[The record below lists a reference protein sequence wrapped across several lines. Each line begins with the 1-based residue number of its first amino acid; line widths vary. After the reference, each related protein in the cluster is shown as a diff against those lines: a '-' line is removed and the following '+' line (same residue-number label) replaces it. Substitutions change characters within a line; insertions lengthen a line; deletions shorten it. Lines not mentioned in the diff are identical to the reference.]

1 MKRYIF
7 LTLFVVAGVL
17 SCFSCSKRSM
27 PSAIPSRQIHKYD
40 SAAYDYYYLE
50 AVKQKL
56 MGNSAE
62 ALKYLEQCIKLN
74 PGSDAS
80 YYQIGQIL
88 LNSNEG
94 TKSKKYL
101 LKAVELAPENFWYNI
116 ILAGIYYAGKN
127 LDSTV
132 IFYERALKYYPGKE
146 NLQITLAGIYSEMKN
161 YEKSDELLES
171 IDDKYGVNEN
181 SSVLLVRNYIEQK
194 KYEKALEKVERM
206 LELFPDNISYNALLA
221 EIYGAKGDKDKAFE
235 VFRKLMDKNPD
246 DPGAQISLC
255 DFLLNQK
262 KYRELLD
269 VLNSVAVNGRIMKE
283 DKLALYGKVLENKEF
298 IEKYG
303 QELEVVLMV
312 LEANYK
318 SDDIIPLLRVDLLEK
333 REKYVDASEVLEELV
348 KRNPDNYFAW
358 ERLLMVYLKTEDFRK
373 LLEKAEI
380 CATKFNRS
388 FLAKVL
394 YAQAAIENNKFELA
408 FDELR
413 KAGILAGND
422 REMMLQV
429 VTMRADAY
437 YKSGDYD
444 KAFETFEEA
453 LKIKADD
460 ITVLN
465 NYAYYLAEQN
475 RNLKEAE
482 TMAESVIKKEKK
494 NTTFLDTYAWI
505 LYKRGRLKEAEKI
518 MESIINSGEKPDA
531 EWFEHYGFILKR
543 RGRCSEAVDAWRKA
557 IMLDRSKENLKK
569 EIEGCK
575 R

>member
-1 MKRYIF
+1 M
-7 LTLFVVAGVL
+7 
-17 SCFSCSKRSM
+17 CFSCSKRSI
-27 PSAIPSRQIHKYD
+27 PSAVPARQMHKYD

-88 LNSNEG
+88 LNSNDAAS
-94 TKSKKYL
+94 SKKYL
-101 LKAVELAPENFWYNI
+101 LKAVELAPGNFWYNI
-116 ILAGIYYAGKN
+116 ILAGIYYAGKD

-146 NLQITLAGIYSEMKN
+146 NLQITLAGIYAEMKN
-161 YEKSDELLES
+161 YEKSDEMLES
-171 IDDKYGVNEN
+171 IDEKYGVNEN
-181 SSVLLVRNYIEQK
+181 STVLLVRNYIDQK
-194 KYEKALEKVERM
+194 KYDKALDKVELM
-206 LELFPDNISYNALLA
+206 MELFPDNINYNALLA
-221 EIYGAKGDKDKAFE
+221 EIYGSMGEKDKAFE

-246 DPGAQISLC
+246 DPDTQISLC
-255 DFLLNQK
+255 DFLINQK

-269 VLNSVAVNGRIMKE
+269 ILNSVAVNSRIIKE
-283 DKLALYGKVLENKEF
+283 DKLALYGKVLENKDL
-298 IEKYG
+298 IENYG

-318 SDDIIPLLRVDLLEK
+318 NDDIIPLLRVDLLEK
-333 REKYVDASEVLEELV
+333 REKYVDASEILEGLV
-348 KRNPDNYFAW
+348 KKNPDNYFAW
-358 ERLLMVYLKTEDFRK
+358 ERLLMIYLKIDDFKK

-380 CATKFNRS
+380 CATRFNRS

-394 YAQAAIENNKFELA
+394 YAQAAIENDKFELA
-408 FDELR
+408 FEELR
-413 KAGILAGND
+413 KASILAGSD
-422 REMMLQV
+422 KEMMLQI
-429 VTMRADAY
+429 VTMKADAF

-444 KAFETFEEA
+444 KAFATFEEA

-460 ITVLN
+460 LTVLN

-475 RNLKEAE
+475 RSLKEAE
-482 TMAESVIKKEKK
+482 KMAESVIKKEKK

-518 MESIINSGEKPDA
+518 MEGIINSGEKPDA

-543 RGRCSEAVDAWRKA
+543 RGRCSEAVNAWQRA
-557 IMLDRSKENLKK
+557 ISLDGKKENLKQ
-569 EIEGCK
+569 EIESCK